1 MISYLIELL
10 SITLRCE
17 FQTAVCA
24 IRMFTEIRISRKTR
38 LHNPIELGATLESL
52 TLS

>member
-10 SITLRCE
+10 SITLCCE
-17 FQTAVCA
+17 FHTAVCA
-24 IRMFTEIRISRKTR
+24 IRVFTEIRNSRKAR
-38 LHNPIELGATLESL
+38 LHNPIELSATLESF